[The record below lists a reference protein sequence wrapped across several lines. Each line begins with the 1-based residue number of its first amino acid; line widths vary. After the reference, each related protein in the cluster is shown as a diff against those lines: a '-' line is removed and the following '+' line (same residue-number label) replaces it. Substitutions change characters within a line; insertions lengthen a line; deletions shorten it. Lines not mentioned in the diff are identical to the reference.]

1 MRWVMGEGGC
11 MSVVGEE
18 WGLCVWWE
26 KGEGKRK
33 KKKIEREKTKLVL
46 FICLLCFVWC
56 KV

>member
-26 KGEGKRK
+26 KERK
-33 KKKIEREKTKLVL
+33 KKKLKGKKLN
-46 FICLLCFVWC
+46 
-56 KV
+56 